1 MSLQSR
7 MLRSCLSAWVLI
19 AVLVAIPSAFPLN
32 GRHGDALAWLWWLV
46 FAVCAGS
53 IQGLV
58 VLLVLWRMKASL
70 MRIHSR
76 ALQIVTFSSIAAAL
90 GILLLLAVLLS
101 TILVG
106 PVVYKLTNID
116 VHEVM
121 TKLFV
126 LVVASIYFLPVTAL
140 LGGTVAGIL
149 FPTSEKGI

>member
-1 MSLQSR
+1 
-7 MLRSCLSAWVLI
+7 VLI
-19 AVLVAIPSAFPLN
+19 AVLVAIPGAFLLN

-58 VLLVLWRMKASL
+58 VLLVLSRMKAPL
-70 MRIHSR
+70 LRIHSR

-90 GILLLLAVLLS
+90 GILLLLAVFLG

-126 LVVASIYFLPVTAL
+126 LVVACIYFLPVTGL
-140 LGGTVAGIL
+140 LGGIVVGIL
-149 FPTSEKGI
+149 LPRPEKGI